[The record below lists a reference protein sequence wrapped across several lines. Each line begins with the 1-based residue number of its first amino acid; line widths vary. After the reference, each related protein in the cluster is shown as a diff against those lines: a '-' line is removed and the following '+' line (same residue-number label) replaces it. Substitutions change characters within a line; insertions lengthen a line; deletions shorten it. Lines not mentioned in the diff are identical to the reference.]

1 MKDRD
6 IRKNLPNRKLYNLIY
21 TDILKGSKDFIK
33 AKTLNQMEDK
43 MPVWKIVAYRNFCIE
58 KLKD

>member
-6 IRKNLPNRKLYNLIY
+6 IRNNLPNRKLYNLIY

-33 AKTLNQMEDK
+33 AKTLNEMEDK
-43 MPVWKIVAYRNFCIE
+43 MPVWKIVAYRNFCI
-58 KLKD
+58 